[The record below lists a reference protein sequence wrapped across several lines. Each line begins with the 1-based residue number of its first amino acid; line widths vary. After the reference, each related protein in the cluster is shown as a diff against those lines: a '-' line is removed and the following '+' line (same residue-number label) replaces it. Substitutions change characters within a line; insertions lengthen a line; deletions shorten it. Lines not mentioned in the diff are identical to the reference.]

1 MALVT
6 IKPQRVLKLGY
17 ASAYGNNLIDASGEL
32 VFGVFQVP
40 KTGNI
45 TKVGFRTG
53 AVTTAQTLRVGLETV
68 DATTGRPTGTQYGG
82 SAVGTQAS
90 PAANTFYEV
99 TLGTQASAT
108 VDNDVAIVVQFD
120 GTIGNLN
127 IVSIDIWDGTYPYV
141 GRFVG
146 GAWAKTTTTP
156 VMSIEY
162 DDGTHEFC
170 GLYPWATYANTTYN
184 NGSTPDER
192 ALRFSLPYKCRVWGA
207 EANITTASGDADF
220 VLYEGTTSL
229 TSVTIDKDVVG
240 TMSASRCVTKKFP
253 SPQIITIN
261 TEYFLSVKPT
271 SANSINLM
279 EITTPSAAA
288 MDEMELGQNCH
299 FGSRTDAGA
308 WTLDTSR
315 RPMISLLVD
324 QLDDGAGGSGG
335 PVGANIRGGFSN

>member
-1 MALVT
+1 M
-6 IKPQRVLKLGY
+6 G
-17 ASAYGNNLIDASGEL
+17 LIHML
-32 VFGVFQVP
+32 
-40 KTGNI
+40 
-45 TKVGFRTG
+45 
-53 AVTTAQTLRVGLETV
+53 VGLSEGHGPKLRQLLLCQLSMTMEHMSS
-68 DATTGRPTGTQYGG
+68 AAFIPGRLMQTQHTTM
-82 SAVGTQAS
+82 V
-90 PAANTFYEV
+90 
-99 TLGTQASAT
+99 L
-108 VDNDVAIVVQFD
+108 
-120 GTIGNLN
+120 
-127 IVSIDIWDGTYPYV
+127 
-141 GRFVG
+141 
-146 GAWAKTTTTP
+146 
-156 VMSIEY
+156 
-162 DDGTHEFC
+162 
-170 GLYPWATYANTTYN
+170 
-184 NGSTPDER
+184 
-192 ALRFSLPYKCRVWGA
+192 LRTKEHCDFLPYKCRVWGA

-271 SANSINLM
+271 SANSVNLM

-315 RPMISLLVD
+315 RPMISLIID

>member
-1 MALVT
+1 MALQT

-17 ASAYGNNLIDASGEL
+17 ASAFGSSLIDGSGEL
-32 VFGVFQVP
+32 VFGVFQIP

-90 PAANTFYEV
+90 PAANTFYQV

-108 VDNDVAIVVQFD
+108 VDNEVAAVVQFD
-120 GTIGNLN
+120 GTIGSLN
-127 IVSIDIWDGTYPYV
+127 IVSIDIWDGTFPYA
-141 GRFVG
+141 GKFVG
-146 GAWAKTTTTP
+146 GVWSKLTATP
-156 VMSIEY
+156 VMSLEY

-184 NGSTPDER
+184 NTSTPDER
-192 ALRFSLPYKCRVWGA
+192 ALRISLPYKCRAWGA
-207 EANITTASGDADF
+207 EANITMASGDADF
-220 VLYEGTTSL
+220 VLYEGTTLL

-240 TMSASRCVTKKFP
+240 AMGASRCVTKKFP
-253 SPQIITIN
+253 SPQIITPN

-279 EITTPSAAA
+279 EITTPSAAV
-288 MDEMELGQNCH
+288 MDEMELGQNVH
-299 FGSRTDAGA
+299 FASRTDAGA
-308 WTLDTSR
+308 WTTDTTR

-324 QLDDGAGGSGG
+324 QLSDDVSTGGGG
-335 PVGANIRGGFSN
+335 GKCVI